1 MECLGVPIDHRL
13 RRVIREARRIDRD
26 KENSDHIQLLHSF
39 GSSLEV
45 DESDYPICDL
55 SFGLEMARPELKGGV
70 LIVLERPHSK
80 QKNSDGFMEGKRN
93 CRTINAVSD
102 LISAVNNDKLGFDD
116 VSLFDAIP
124 FLDETVAG
132 KDHQDIINEAQNV
145 FADMA
150 RAKDPDII
158 LCCFKTETQ
167 NSLVKKLQSRG
178 VGRSFY
184 PDNPKL
190 TGFGFSS
197 TLVNAFHPS
206 YAVNYYPISSCF
218 KQLLVLEFTKA
229 FALWRQSWTEEPWMK
244 GLRDECRSEQKGK
257 SVVRKS
263 NVIYSNTFSLH
274 YTEKNIDGKWNRS
287 YIKEQWEELLTSL
300 DAQFEKCFF
309 RNPKDIGA
317 GDLQRKLVDSK
328 ITWLSCDIAWIL
340 EELTPEETITLEMP
354 QQLLCKLRRWCR
366 KAWPEDQLRRNPSN
380 SNGYYDHLPLLLL
393 KSNQP
398 STLAKSLE
406 SRLFGLLRDLNL
418 SFNRL
423 HNDVYHNLLAQGCV
437 FRRFAAAFEDILED
451 IADNDLS
458 LEGTELHHEM
468 GFLSL
473 NGTAD

>member
-244 GLRDECRSEQKGK
+244 GLRDECRIRAKRKVGGK
-257 SVVRKS
+257 KV
-263 NVIYSNTFSLH
+263 
-274 YTEKNIDGKWNRS
+274 
-287 YIKEQWEELLTSL
+287 
-300 DAQFEKCFF
+300 
-309 RNPKDIGA
+309 
-317 GDLQRKLVDSK
+317 
-328 ITWLSCDIAWIL
+328 
-340 EELTPEETITLEMP
+340 
-354 QQLLCKLRRWCR
+354 
-366 KAWPEDQLRRNPSN
+366 
-380 SNGYYDHLPLLLL
+380 
-393 KSNQP
+393 
-398 STLAKSLE
+398 
-406 SRLFGLLRDLNL
+406 
-418 SFNRL
+418 
-423 HNDVYHNLLAQGCV
+423 
-437 FRRFAAAFEDILED
+437 
-451 IADNDLS
+451 
-458 LEGTELHHEM
+458 
-468 GFLSL
+468 
-473 NGTAD
+473 